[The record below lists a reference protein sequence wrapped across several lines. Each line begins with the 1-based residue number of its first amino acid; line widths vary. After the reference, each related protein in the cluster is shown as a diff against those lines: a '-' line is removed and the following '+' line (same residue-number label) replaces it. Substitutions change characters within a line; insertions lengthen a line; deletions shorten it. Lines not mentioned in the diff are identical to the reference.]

1 MALLLCVFRFK
12 VLKINYEYFWF
23 ESKNST
29 VIIIHSIIIIA
40 IPIYV
45 LVVSRNFL
53 AFLKCFRSFG
63 YWISCL
69 VCNFHCW
76 LCNIEKN
83 IGYEKLVCDPQ
94 YNSLNIKTVMVW
106 SIAVIVGALIN
117 IFTSSSFDIIVTFM
131 VSGFLYYIFNISL
144 NTHRK
149 KAKNE
154 KFIKRISPD

>member
-1 MALLLCVFRFK
+1 MK
-12 VLKINYEYFWF
+12 
-23 ESKNST
+23 
-29 VIIIHSIIIIA
+29 
-40 IPIYV
+40 
-45 LVVSRNFL
+45 
-53 AFLKCFRSFG
+53 
-63 YWISCL
+63 
-69 VCNFHCW
+69 
-76 LCNIEKN
+76 
-83 IGYEKLVCDPQ
+83 KLVCDPQ